1 MFEELIAFF
10 LGFVSIL
17 SPCILP
23 VLPIVFAGS
32 RLRIKDSIAL
42 FAGLILSIS
51 ILSLTSVLIS
61 GLRLLAIILLIFF
74 SIYLLS
80 DRLEL
85 EISRRFSRLASI
97 SKMKLPPFLIGFMLA
112 FLWLP
117 CITPF
122 LGIAI
127 SEAVLS
133 ERPLFVSLFYV
144 LGFSSAILV
153 VLLFGKSL
161 KINFEQVRK
170 ILGVA
175 TLISSIYLI
184 SIHLLG

>member
-10 LGFVSIL
+10 LGFISIL
-17 SPCILP
+17 SPCVLP

-32 RLRIKDSIAL
+32 KLEIKDSLAL

-51 ILSLTSVLIS
+51 LLSLTSVLIS
-61 GLRLLAIILLIFF
+61 GLRLLASILLLFF
-74 SIYLLS
+74 SAYLLS

-85 EISRRFSRLASI
+85 EISKRFSKLASI
-97 SKMKLPPFLIGFMLA
+97 SKMKLPPFFIGFLLT

-122 LGIAI
+122 LGIAV

-133 ERPLFVSLFYV
+133 ERPLLVSLFYV

-161 KINFEQVRK
+161 KVSFEKLRK
-170 ILGVA
+170 ILGFA
-175 TLISSIYLI
+175 TLISAIYLI
-184 SIHLLG
+184 SIHLG